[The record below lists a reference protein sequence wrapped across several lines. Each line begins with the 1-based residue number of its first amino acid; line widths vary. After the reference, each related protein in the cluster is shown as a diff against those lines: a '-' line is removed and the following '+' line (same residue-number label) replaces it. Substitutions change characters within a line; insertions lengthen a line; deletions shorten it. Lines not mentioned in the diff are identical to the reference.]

1 MLLKEVLK
9 FMKRSLAMADKEMI
23 SREIAEVRPATL
35 PWLDVRELSKDF
47 VRGLWEENGIFRL
60 VLGMCPTLAVTTSAV
75 NGVGMGFATTFVL
88 IGSNVII
95 SMLRSMIPD
104 KIRIPAFIVVIA
116 SFVTITD
123 LMMAAFTPEL
133 HHALGIFIP
142 LIVVNC
148 IVLARAEAFA
158 SKNIVARSMADGI
171 GMGIGFSAA
180 LFLLGSVR
188 EILGNGTW
196 FDIPVVTGSMEMF
209 GYEFQPVIVMVLPP
223 GAFIGLG
230 VLVAIMNKIDSARK
244 RKG

>member
-1 MLLKEVLK
+1 
-9 FMKRSLAMADKEMI
+9 MAD
-23 SREIAEVRPATL
+23 REITSSAITDVQPVSATA
-35 PWLDVRELSKDF
+35 WLNLREASGDL
-47 VRGLWEENGIFRL
+47 VRGLWEEIPLFRL

-75 NGVGMGFATTFVL
+75 NGVGMGIATTFVL
-88 IGSNVII
+88 VSSNIMI
-95 SMLRSMIPD
+95 SLLRRIIPD
-104 KIRIPAFIVVIA
+104 MIRIPAFIIVIA

-158 SKNIVARSMADGI
+158 SKNGPVRSTADGL
-171 GMGIGFSAA
+171 GMGIGFTIV
-180 LFLLGSVR
+180 LLLLGSLR

-196 FDIPVVTGSMEMF
+196 FDMPALTGIMGLF
-209 GYEFQPVIVMVLPP
+209 NYEYQPMIVMVLPP

-230 VLVAIMNKIDSARK
+230 LFVALANKIEER
-244 RKG
+244 RKGKK